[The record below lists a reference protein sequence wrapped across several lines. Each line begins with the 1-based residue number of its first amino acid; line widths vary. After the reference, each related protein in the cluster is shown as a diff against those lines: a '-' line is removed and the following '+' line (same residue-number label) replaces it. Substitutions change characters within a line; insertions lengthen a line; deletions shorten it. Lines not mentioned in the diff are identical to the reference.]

1 LYIAD
6 SGNNRVR
13 KVTTTGIISTFA
25 GTGTFNSNPNGDG
38 GQATSASFDEISA
51 IAVDSVGMVVI
62 SLYYYNT

>member
-1 LYIAD
+1 MYIAD

-25 GTGTFNSNPNGDG
+25 GTGTFNSNGDG
-38 GQATSASFDEISA
+38 GQATSASFYGISA